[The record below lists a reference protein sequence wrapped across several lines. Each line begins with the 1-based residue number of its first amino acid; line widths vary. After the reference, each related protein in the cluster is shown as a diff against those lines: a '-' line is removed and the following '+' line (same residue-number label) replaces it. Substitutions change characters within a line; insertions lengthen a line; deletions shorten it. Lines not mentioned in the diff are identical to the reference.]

1 MAPKGMNF
9 YSMKRMKSGAEED
22 EFLKRMKS
30 GDEGDEFSKIFRRPV
45 PQLEGDEK
53 WRRRG

>member
-9 YSMKRMKSGAEED
+9 NSMKGMKSGDEVD

-30 GDEGDEFSKIFRRPV
+30 GAEGDEFSKIFRRPV